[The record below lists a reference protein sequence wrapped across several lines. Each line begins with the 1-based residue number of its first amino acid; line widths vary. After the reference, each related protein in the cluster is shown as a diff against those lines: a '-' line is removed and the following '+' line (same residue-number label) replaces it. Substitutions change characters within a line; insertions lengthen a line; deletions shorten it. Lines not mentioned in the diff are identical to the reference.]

1 MVNILPL
8 FVQSAS
14 VKKNGK
20 CLLGPVDLELG
31 ETGLTIV
38 LGPNGAGKSTLLRL
52 LHGLEKP
59 SEGRVRFAAPRAEAY
74 AQQAF
79 VFQTPVMLRRTV
91 LGNLTYPLTT
101 HGTKRPEAQKQ
112 ALTWLKAIGLA
123 GHEHQRAS
131 QLSGGE
137 RQKLALARAL
147 IRAPQLLFL
156 DEPCA
161 NLDGASTRDIEGLI
175 IKARET
181 GTRILMATHDLGQA
195 RRLATDVL
203 FLNKGKVTEA
213 ASADSFFNSPQTPEA
228 QAFLKGDLVI

>member
-1 MVNILPL
+1 MVSILPL
-8 FVQSAS
+8 SLQSAT
-14 VKKNGK
+14 VDKNGK
-20 CLLGPVDLELG
+20 RLLGPVDLELG
-31 ETGLTIV
+31 NAGLTIV

-59 SEGRVRFAAPRAEAY
+59 SEGRLRYAAPRPVAY
-74 AQQAF
+74 AQQTF

-91 LGNLTYPLTT
+91 LGNLTYPLTA
-101 HGTKRPEAQKQ
+101 HGTQRTEAQKQ
-112 ALTWLKAIGLA
+112 ALTWLNMIGLA
-123 GHEHQRAS
+123 GHESQRAS

-161 NLDGASTRDIEGLI
+161 NLDGASTRDIERLI
-175 IKARET
+175 LKARDD

-195 RRLATDVL
+195 RRLASDVL
-203 FLNKGKVTEA
+203 FLNKGQIIESGPATA
-213 ASADSFFNSPQTPEA
+213 FFETPQTPEA
-228 QAFLKGDLVI
+228 QAFLKGDLVL